1 MRIVELTT
9 AGALM
14 LLSAYFMWHATVL
27 PIGWDPA
34 TGPGGGAFPFWLSA
48 GMFVCAAVIFVRQF
62 MASPVGP
69 AARRVFIH
77 GEAASMFWVT
87 IASMLAA
94 TALTPILGAYI
105 SIPAFLLG
113 YTRYLGRQSWK
124 VAAIIA
130 VVTALFMF
138 FFFEVSL
145 KILLP
150 KGVTE
155 PLFIPLYAMFF

>member
-1 MRIVELTT
+1 MRNVELAT
-9 AGALM
+9 AGVLM
-14 LLSAYFMWHATVL
+14 LLSGYFMWHAVEL
-27 PIGWDPA
+27 PIGWIRGS
-34 TGPGGGAFPFWLSA
+34 GPGGGAFPFWLSA
-48 GMFVCAAVIFVRQF
+48 GMFVCAALIFVKQLRT
-62 MASPVGP
+62 SPVGP

-87 IASMLAA
+87 IGAMLL
-94 TALTPILGAYI
+94 TTLLTPILGAYI
-105 SIPAFLLG
+105 AIPAFLLG
-113 YTRYLGRQSWK
+113 YVRYLGRQSWV
-124 VAAIIA
+124 VAASIA
-130 VVTALFMF
+130 VGTALVMF